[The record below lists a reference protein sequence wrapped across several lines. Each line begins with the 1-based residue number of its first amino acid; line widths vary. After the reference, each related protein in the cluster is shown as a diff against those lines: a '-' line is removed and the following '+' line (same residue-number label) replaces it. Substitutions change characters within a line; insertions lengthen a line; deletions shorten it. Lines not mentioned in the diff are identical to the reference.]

1 MCQSEPNR
9 NTLQANSRALLY
21 VVVLILCS
29 TGTPA
34 LAQHNSLLG
43 LKPDH
48 STTGADLVNH
58 EQVPATSQP
67 AQPGALITPSAGP
80 APLPAPPR
88 PKSRAVNG
96 FDPPPNPVLLA
107 VSPIAFEP
115 PRPQVIEVNSLVTI
129 IIRESRTSLND
140 AKLKSEKD
148 WQTQATLAQ
157 WFRLQDCNLV
167 AQEFPNGA
175 PGIDWDFQNT
185 YDTKGKYDRKDEL
198 TTRITAR
205 VIDVKPNGN
214 LVLEARKRIKTG
226 EEVLLATLTGECRS
240 QDVTAANTVL
250 STQIA
255 DLEIEMPDRGA
266 VHDATTRG
274 WLMRALDFL
283 KPF

>member
-1 MCQSEPNR
+1 VRCTTSNASGTGMLR
-9 NTLQANSRALLY
+9 LAL
-21 VVVLILCS
+21 VGAVLMILCTS
-29 TGTPA
+29 AAPA
-34 LAQHNSLLG
+34 VAQHNSLLG
-43 LKPDH
+43 LKPH
-48 STTGADLVNH
+48 NNGNSTGGDRL
-58 EQVPATSQP
+58 PAASQP
-67 AQPGALITPSAGP
+67 ALPDALTARP
-80 APLPAPPR
+80 ANGVPLPPPAR
-88 PKSRAVNG
+88 PKSRAANG
-96 FDPPPNPVLLA
+96 FEPPPNPLLLA

-115 PRPQVIEVNSLVTI
+115 PQPKVIEVNSLVTI

-140 AKLKSEKD
+140 AKMKSEKD
-148 WQTQATLAQ
+148 WQTQATLAR

-226 EEVLLATLTGECRS
+226 DEVLLATLTGECRS
-240 QDVTAANTVL
+240 EDVTAANTVL

-255 DLEIEMPDRGA
+255 DLEVERPDQGA
-266 VHDATTRG
+266 VRDATTRG
-274 WLMRALDFL
+274 WLMRLFDFL